1 MTICTFTCFPKGETQ
16 ISGLSKWILI
26 FPGLSVPFGD
36 AEFVCSAGPS
46 FFPPGDMFTRV
57 TSPHPPLF
65 LGPWHMFCPL
75 TQGYPPSAG
84 TSVRSPYRSHLTYH
98 SCAQTSLSRF
108 PCTPHM
114 HLGSIPVCMSL
125 GHPVC
130 PSRYHMQCLTTGDT
144 VAAPGIQLTEVAF
157 CNKS

>member
-84 TSVRSPYRSHLTYH
+84 ISVGSPYKIPPYIPQLCSDLFVPIPLHTAHAPGQYPRLYVLGAPRVSFQVPHAVSDNRRH
-98 SCAQTSLSRF
+98 SCSSR
-108 PCTPHM
+108 
-114 HLGSIPVCMSL
+114 
-125 GHPVC
+125 
-130 PSRYHMQCLTTGDT
+130 DT
-144 VAAPGIQLTEVAF
+144 VDRGGLLR
-157 CNKS
+157 